1 MQGTSPLLRT
11 WVGQCTDVSPP
22 QYLEL
27 RFNKTV
33 RVFGTITFIFQMV
46 SGTGGPGRVGC
57 PGGLCTASAL
67 LSPQVIYMGVVLY
80 APALALN
87 AGEEDR
93 SWGAGSPVLWGGL
106 PSAPNSLT
114 ASAAFSDG
122 I

>member
-1 MQGTSPLLRT
+1 M
-11 WVGQCTDVSPP
+11 GQCPDPSPP

-46 SGTGGPGRVGC
+46 SGAGG
-57 PGGLCTASAL
+57 GGGYRGPCTAIAL

-87 AGEEDR
+87 AGKGGREQRGD
-93 SWGAGSPVLWGGL
+93 AGSPILRGWGCYPLRLVNGL
-106 PSAPNSLT
+106 CC
-114 ASAAFSDG
+114 FQ
-122 I
+122 